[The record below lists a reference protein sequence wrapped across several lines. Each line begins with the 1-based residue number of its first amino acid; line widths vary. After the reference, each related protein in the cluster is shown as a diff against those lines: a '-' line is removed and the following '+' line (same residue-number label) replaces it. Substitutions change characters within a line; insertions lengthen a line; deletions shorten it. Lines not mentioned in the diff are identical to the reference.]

1 MISSEAQEGLVELYC
16 REIKLPGLRRSFR
29 ATVREAENAGQPY
42 LSFLLACLAQEAESR
57 RHRALE
63 NRLRQAR
70 FPWVKNLS
78 DFDFRLLPSLAK
90 PKVLALGEGTFIK
103 ARENVV
109 CIGPTGTGKS
119 HIAIAVGVNALQSG
133 YRVRFVS
140 AMQLSQELLQA
151 QAEVRLPKVL
161 RAYDR
166 FDLVIIDELG
176 YLGLGPGGPLLFQ
189 FCAHRYERGSV
200 VLTTNLEFSRWA
212 EVFGD
217 PTLTSALLDRLTHRS
232 HILLFNG
239 ESYRFRESQRRL
251 KEEDRA
257 T

>member
-1 MISSEAQEGLVELYC
+1 MTGSEAQEGLVELYC
-16 REIKLPGLRRSFR
+16 REIKLPGLRGSFR
-29 ATVREAENAGQPY
+29 ATLRESEATGQPY

-57 RHRALE
+57 RHSALE

-78 DFDFRLLPSLAK
+78 DFDFGLLPSLAK

-109 CIGPTGTGKS
+109 CVGPTGTGKS
-119 HIAIAVGVNALQSG
+119 HIAIAIGINALQSG

-140 AMQLSQELLQA
+140 AMQLSQEPLQA
-151 QAEVRLPKVL
+151 RSEGRLPRIL
-161 RAYDR
+161 RGYDR
-166 FDLVIIDELG
+166 FDLVIIHELG

-200 VLTTNLEFSRWA
+200 VITTNLEFSRWA

-217 PTLTSALLDRLTHRS
+217 PTLTCALLDRLTHRS
-232 HILLFNG
+232 HIMLFNG

-251 KEEDRA
+251 KEEA
-257 T
+257 PIT